1 MGDHIN
7 KGREGKMRFNK
18 GHESFNLEVYDVCP
32 DVLNSLEVWQDVRF
46 SLLFF
51 CFFFFLIN

>member
-1 MGDHIN
+1 MGHHIN

-46 SLLFF
+46 SLFF
-51 CFFFFLIN
+51 FFFFLIN